1 MMSLPID
8 DVIKGPL
15 KKRYGGGNDLCNGV
29 ECDWG
34 TALYNVILII
44 NNQFI

>member
-1 MMSLPID
+1 MMSLPVG
-8 DVIKGPL
+8 DVIKGPVQNF
-15 KKRYGGGNDLCNGV
+15 YGGENELCNGV

>member
-1 MMSLPID
+1 MMSHPVGN
-8 DVIKGPL
+8 VIKGL
-15 KKRYGGGNDLCNGV
+15 FQTLYGGGNDLCNGV

-34 TALYNVILII
+34 TALYNMILII